1 MSQLGTHLPSRF
13 GWIPTKI
20 VGPLVMTNLAAA
32 AAAIAGSNSIAAFVE
47 AASYTHARTRMH
59 SPPPSF
65 ATYLLTSLLAA
76 GRQP

>member
-47 AASYTHARTRMH
+47 AASYTHAH
-59 SPPPSF
+59 SHAHAFVPS
-65 ATYLLTSLLAA
+65 ATYL
-76 GRQP
+76 RQP